1 MFKSLQVLRTAVAV
15 KSLTGV
21 KVPAGTRVVVVNAKD
36 IENGEWVITARVQDP
51 SFPELAKARVSLTET
66 QVATTKR
73 GRPTAEKV

>member
-21 KVPAGTRVVVVNAKD
+21 KVPAGTRVVVVNTKED
-36 IENGEWVITARVQDP
+36 NGSTAITARVQDP
-51 SFPELAKARVSLTET
+51 SFPELAKARVSLTPA

-73 GRPTAEKV
+73 GRPTTEKA